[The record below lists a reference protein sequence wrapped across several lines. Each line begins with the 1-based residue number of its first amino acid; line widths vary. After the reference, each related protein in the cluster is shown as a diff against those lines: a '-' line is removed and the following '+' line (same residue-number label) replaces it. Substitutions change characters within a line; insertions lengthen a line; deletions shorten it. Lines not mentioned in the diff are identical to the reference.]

1 MTGAFTVR
9 ESTAEDAPAYREMRL
24 EALLAHPEAFGS
36 DYAES
41 ATRPPSHW
49 LERVSIPHGR
59 ERNNLWFAVAA
70 DGALAGML
78 GVYTESMAKLR
89 HVGTVVSV
97 YTRPTWRRRGVADA
111 LLQQAIMWAGA
122 AGFRRLRLAVVTTNG
137 AAIRA
142 YARAGFTV
150 YGLEPEVINT
160 GGVYYD
166 ELLMG
171 RAVGRVDPVAA

>member
-1 MTGAFTVR
+1 MTAAFTIR
-9 ESTAEDAPAYREMRL
+9 ESTAEDAAAYREIRL

-49 LERVSIPHGR
+49 LERVSYPQGR
-59 ERNNLWFAVAA
+59 ERNNTWFAVTP
-70 DGALAGML
+70 DGTLAGML
-78 GVYTESMAKLR
+78 SVYSESAAKVR
-89 HVGTVVSV
+89 HIGTVVGV
-97 YTRPTWRRRGVADA
+97 YTRPAWRRRGVADA
-111 LLQQAIMWAGA
+111 LLQQAIAWAGP
-122 AGFRRLRLAVVTTNG
+122 AGLRRLNLAVVTTN
-137 AAIRA
+137 ATAIRA

-171 RAVGRVDPVAA
+171 RAVGIVEPVAS